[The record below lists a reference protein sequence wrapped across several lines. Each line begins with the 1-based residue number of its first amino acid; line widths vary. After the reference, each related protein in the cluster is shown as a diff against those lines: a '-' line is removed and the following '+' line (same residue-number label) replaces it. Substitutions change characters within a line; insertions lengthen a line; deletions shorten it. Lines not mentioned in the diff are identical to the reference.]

1 MQKNKTHK
9 ILKTIVFY
17 VILIAAWQLV
27 YYIFVDLCHIMKPYM
42 FASPIQVLRRLIILC
57 ANGTL
62 TRAVAISLSRLFTGF
77 ALSVITGSVLSL
89 VLIKSKLFYE
99 DIRSILAGTQAL
111 PNVCWL
117 PFAILWCGINDSAIV
132 FVIILGSAFSLAL
145 SLDSAVKSINPIYI
159 KAAKT
164 MSCGPIVTLTRIII
178 PAALPG
184 IITGLRQAW
193 AFAWRALMASEV
205 LNASMGLGYL
215 MTMGRENLEMSQVM
229 GVMLI
234 IMFIGIVFDKLIFG
248 IAETRIRKN
257 RGMC

>member
-1 MQKNKTHK
+1 MQRSKTKK
-9 ILKTIVFY
+9 ILKTILFY
-17 VILIAAWQLV
+17 VIFILVWQLI
-27 YYIFVDLCHIMKPYM
+27 YFIFVDIAHVMKPYM

-57 ANGTL
+57 ANGKL
-62 TRAVAISLSRLFTGF
+62 PRAIAISLFRLFTGF
-77 ALSVITGSVLSL
+77 ALSVATGSVLSL
-89 VLIKSKLFYE
+89 VLMRSKLFYE
-99 DIRSILAGTQAL
+99 DMRSILAGTQAL

-132 FVIILGSAFSLAL
+132 FVIILGSSFSLAL
-145 SLDSAVKSINPIYI
+145 SLDSAVKSINPIYL

-164 MSCGPIVTLTRIII
+164 MCCGPFTTLTKIII
-178 PAALPG
+178 PAALPE
-184 IITGLRQAW
+184 IINGLRHAW

-229 GVMLI
+229 GVMLV

>member
-1 MQKNKTHK
+1 MQKNKIHK
-9 ILKTIVFY
+9 ILKTVVFY
-17 VILIAAWQLV
+17 IILIAVWQLI
-27 YYIFVDLCHIMKPYM
+27 YYIFVDLTHIMKPYM
-42 FASPIQVLRRLIILC
+42 FASPVQVLKRLFILC
-57 ANGTL
+57 ANGKL
-62 TRAVAISLSRLFTGF
+62 PRAVGISLSRLFTGF
-77 ALSVITGSVLSL
+77 VLSVLTGSVLSL
-89 VLIKSKLFYE
+89 GLIKSKLFYE
-99 DIRSILAGTQAL
+99 DLRSILAGTQAL

-145 SLDSAVKSINPIYI
+145 SLDSAIKTINPIYV
-159 KAAKT
+159 KVAKT
-164 MSCGPIVTLTRIII
+164 MSCGPVTTLVKIII

-184 IITGLRQAW
+184 IINGLRQAW

-248 IAETRIRKN
+248 IAETKIRKN
-257 RGMC
+257 RGIC